1 MKITTTIIILILV
14 FAAIPGNQ
22 VYSQE
27 LTATEIIQKATDK
40 VNGKSSIGSM
50 KMTVVR
56 PSWSREVSMKSWSMG
71 DEYYLILITDPV
83 KDKGQTFLKRETDMW
98 NWMPSISKMI
108 KIPPSMMSQS
118 WMGSD
123 FTNDDLVKMNSYVNQ
138 YTHKIIGEE
147 VVESLNCYKLEL
159 IPKPDAPVV
168 WGKVLAWISK
178 EEFYQLK
185 LEFYDEDNVL
195 INRQESSDIRQF
207 SDRKLPAK
215 MVMTPIDDP
224 GNQTIIE
231 ITENDFNVDIKES
244 FFSQQNMKKIR

>member
-1 MKITTTIIILILV
+1 MKITTILILTLV
-14 FAAIPGNQ
+14 FAAIPEHQ

-56 PSWSREVSMKSWSMG
+56 PSWSREVTMKSWSMG
-71 DEYYLILITDPV
+71 DDYYLILITEPV

-178 EEFYQLK
+178 EEFYELK

-231 ITENDFNVDIKES
+231 ITENEFNVDIKES

>member
-1 MKITTTIIILILV
+1 MKIKTTILTLVILAGTV
-14 FAAIPGNQ
+14 FSGIA
-22 VYSQE
+22 QE
-27 LTATEIIQKATDK
+27 LTASEIIKKATDK
-40 VNGKSSIGSM
+40 VNGQSSKGTM

-56 PSWSREVSMKSWSMG
+56 PTWSREVVMKSWSMT
-71 DEYYLILITDPV
+71 DEYYLILVTEPV
-83 KDKGQTFLKRETDMW
+83 KDKGQTFLKRQTDMW

-108 KIPPSMMSQS
+108 KLPPSMMSQS

-123 FTNDDLVKMNSYVNQ
+123 FTNDDLIKMNSYVNQ
-138 YTHKIIGEE
+138 YTHSIIGEE
-147 VVESLNCYKLEL
+147 VVEKLNCYNLEL
-159 IPKPDAPVV
+159 IPKPEAPVV

-185 LEFYDEDNVL
+185 LEFYDEDGVL
-195 INRQESSDIRQF
+195 VNRQESSEITQF

-215 MVMTPIDDP
+215 MVMTPMSDP

-231 ITENDFNVDIKES
+231 IMENEFNIDINES

>member
-1 MKITTTIIILILV
+1 MKKINIIIILLI
-14 FAAIPGNQ
+14 FAGSIQMTMA
-22 VYSQE
+22 QE
-27 LTATEIIQKATDK
+27 LTAIEIVQKSIDK
-40 VNGKSSIGSM
+40 LNGESNQGTM

-56 PSWSREVSMKSWSMG
+56 PSWSREVTMESWSMT
-71 DEYYLILITDPV
+71 DEYYLILITAPV
-83 KDKGQTFLKRETDMW
+83 KDKGQTFLKRHTDMW

-147 VVESLNCYKLEL
+147 EVEGMNCYMIEL
-159 IPKPDAPVV
+159 IPKPDAAVV
-168 WGKVLAWISK
+168 WGKVICWISK
-178 EEFYQLK
+178 EEFYQLR
-185 LEFYDEDNVL
+185 LEFFDEDMYLVNK
-195 INRQESSDIRQF
+195 QESSDIKQF
-207 SDRKLPAK
+207 SDRKLPSR
-215 MVMTPIDDP
+215 MVMTPVDEP

-231 ITENDFNVDIKES
+231 IIESDFNIDIKES

>member
-1 MKITTTIIILILV
+1 MKKINIIIILLI
-14 FAAIPGNQ
+14 FAGSIQMTIAQ
-22 VYSQE
+22 D
-27 LTATEIIQKATDK
+27 LTAIEIVQKSIDK
-40 VNGKSSIGSM
+40 LNGESSKGTM

-56 PSWSREVSMKSWSMG
+56 PTWSREVTMESWSMT
-71 DEYYLILITDPV
+71 DEYYLILITAPV
-83 KDKGQTFLKRETDMW
+83 KDKGQTFLKRNTDMW

-147 VVESLNCYKLEL
+147 ELEGMNCYKIEL
-159 IPKPDAPVV
+159 IPKPDAAVV
-168 WGKVLAWISK
+168 WGKVICWISK
-178 EEFYQLK
+178 EEFYQLR
-185 LEFYDEDNVL
+185 LEFFDEDMYLVNK
-195 INRQESSDIRQF
+195 QESSEIKQF
-207 SDRKLPAK
+207 SDRKLPSR
-215 MVMTPIDDP
+215 MVMTPVDEP

-231 ITENDFNVDIKES
+231 VIENDFNIDIQES

>member
-1 MKITTTIIILILV
+1 MKITTTIIILTLV

-185 LEFYDEDNVL
+185 LEFYDEDDVL